1 MGDRPSLC
9 HSLPVPIFDLSG
21 LTDEKVVQE
30 YRLSHPF
37 PHATF
42 TDVVRLDPE
51 EVVAAFPDNDWDGW
65 ADRSSKFQPGKSSCR
80 DISVMPLLL
89 ARMIHE
95 LSDPPFLRALSAMIG
110 IDNLLPDPFLEGG
123 GLQWTGPGGKLLPH
137 TDFHLHPQLKL
148 YRRANVLL
156 FLNPDWKPGN
166 GGELCLF
173 NLGDE
178 KPAAR
183 YEPRFGTCVAF
194 TTDHRSVHGV
204 NAISEGSPMRRSI
217 ALYYYTVE
225 PAEVFSG
232 DRRTW
237 WYDPDASSERSV
249 ATRARLAA
257 MKTALR
263 ASKTLTRL
271 AYRVDPQKPELI

>member
-1 MGDRPSLC
+1 
-9 HSLPVPIFDLSG
+9 VPIFDLSG
-21 LTDEKVVQE
+21 LTDEKAVEQ
-30 YRLSHPF
+30 YRRGRPF
-37 PHATF
+37 PHAVF
-42 TDVVRLDPE
+42 TDFVQLDPY
-51 EVVAAFPDNDWDGW
+51 EVVAAFPDPDWDGW

-80 DISVMPLLL
+80 DIGVMPPLL

-95 LSDPPFLRALSAMIG
+95 LSEPAFLRALSTLIG

-123 GLQWTGPGGKLLPH
+123 GLQWTGPGGRMLPH
-137 TDFHLHPQLKL
+137 TDFHLHLRLKL

-178 KPAAR
+178 RPAVR
-183 YEPRFGTCVAF
+183 YEPRFGTCIAF

-204 NAISEGSPMRRSI
+204 NAISEGAEMRRSI

-225 PAEVFSG
+225 PADVFSG

-237 WYDPDASSERSV
+237 WYDPEGSEVRSA
-249 ATRARLAA
+249 ATRARLVA

-263 ASKTLTRL
+263 ASNALTRL
-271 AYRVDPQKPELI
+271 AYRVDPQKPELV

>member
-1 MGDRPSLC
+1 
-9 HSLPVPIFDLSG
+9 VPIFDLSG
-21 LTDEKVVQE
+21 FTDEKAAEE
-30 YRLSHPF
+30 YRLARPF
-37 PHATF
+37 PHAMF

-51 EVVAAFPDNDWDGW
+51 EVVAAFPDKSWEGW

-80 DISVMPLLL
+80 DIGVMPPLL

-95 LSDPPFLRALSAMIG
+95 LSEPAFLRALSTLIG

-137 TDFHLHPQLKL
+137 TDFHNHPRMPL

-156 FLNPDWKPGN
+156 FLNPDWEPGD

-173 NLGDE
+173 NLGE
-178 KPAAR
+178 EAPAAR
-183 YEPRFGTCVAF
+183 YEPRFGTCIAF

-204 NAISEGSPMRRSI
+204 TAISEGAHMRRSI

-225 PAEVFSG
+225 SAEVFSG
-232 DRRTW
+232 DRSTW
-237 WYDPDASSERSV
+237 WYDPEAPVERSP

-257 MKTALR
+257 MKTALK
-263 ASKTLTRL
+263 ASRTLTRL
-271 AYRVDPQKPELI
+271 AYRVDPQKPELVGPRPPGS